1 MKVETRRVARRC
13 HEVALLL
20 ASLTSVNAMAQTALP
35 AAPPPPQGSQQLPIP
50 QQVLPVPPQLPAQ
63 PTPFDPSNPAG
74 ASPRFLFAGAL
85 ALVVKSVGASVVSG
99 LSQGIVNWFNTR
111 AGQFGG
117 APGGVAPWMPPMP
130 MGGNIAGAYP
140 PGYIPP
146 LPPAGA
152 ATPWMPPTPMGGD
165 IAGAYPPGF
174 LPASPPLGSVAP
186 WTPPAPVGGG
196 IAGTYPPGSVPSTQP
211 WMMSGPNPVTPGA
224 PPLVGAMPAAVV
236 PALYA
241 GIAFEVHFLGPGGTE
256 ITVDPT
262 TYIFR
267 SGDRFLVYY
276 RPSLPGRVR
285 VSNVSP
291 LGEVIPIETL
301 TLAGGELAK
310 LGPYQLTDPA
320 GDEALRLVLEP
331 CSTPELVAATRNIVK
346 ATDTGTGG
354 ADLHIGSCQ
363 ASTSAAAGVG
373 TRNIVK
379 ATMDGSTGFALDPVN
394 SHELASGHLAPRETT
409 IAIHHR

>member
-1 MKVETRRVARRC
+1 
-13 HEVALLL
+13 
-20 ASLTSVNAMAQTALP
+20 
-35 AAPPPPQGSQQLPIP
+35 
-50 QQVLPVPPQLPAQ
+50 VLPVPQQLPAQ

-140 PGYIPP
+140 PGYIPS

-186 WTPPAPVGGG
+186 WTPPPPVGGG
-196 IAGTYPPGSVPSTQP
+196 IAGTYPPGFVPAPGNAVAAGSVPGVQP

-224 PPLVGAMPAAVV
+224 PPLVGGMPTAVV

-241 GIAFEVHFLGPGGTE
+241 GIAFEVHLLGPGGTE
-256 ITVDPT
+256 TTVDPT

-331 CSTPELVAATRNIVK
+331 CSTPELVTATRNIVK
-346 ATDTGTGG
+346 ATDAGSGS
-354 ADLHIGSCQ
+354 DLHISSCQ
-363 ASTSAAAGVG
+363 TLPQPTAGIA

-394 SHELASGHLAPRETT
+394 NKELASGQLAPRETS